1 MADLRTLLAELE
13 TPLDEARATQLIPV
27 IHQCLGGAVTS
38 RDINTLMYLLR
49 FSPATREV
57 VLQDFEANGI
67 NLDIDYIQSVLATA
81 VNPVP
86 MITV

>member
-27 IHQCLGGAVTS
+27 IHQCLGGDVTL

-49 FSPATREV
+49 FLPATREV

-67 NLDIDYIQSVLATA
+67 NLDIGYIQLLLATA